1 MSPLLDDL
9 AVVHDRCY
17 PVADVPDHGQGVC
30 FLADTGKGLTGH
42 LRPWNAGANAAADH
56 ITLLDRALT

>member
-1 MSPLLDDL
+1 MNVSPLLDDL

-30 FLADTGKGLTGH
+30 FLADTGKGLSGQ
-42 LRPWNAGANAAADH
+42 LRPWYADH